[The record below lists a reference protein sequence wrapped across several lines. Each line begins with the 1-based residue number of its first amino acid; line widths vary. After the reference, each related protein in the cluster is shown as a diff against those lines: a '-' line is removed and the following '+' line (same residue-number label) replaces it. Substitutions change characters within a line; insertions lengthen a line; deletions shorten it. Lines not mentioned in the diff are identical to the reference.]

1 MSQRLP
7 ILTPAELIRAL
18 EKAGF
23 NIVRQSGGHVI
34 MYKEGLLR
42 PIAIP
47 KHPKT
52 LKRNLQ
58 YRIIREAGFTA
69 EEFSSFL

>member
-7 ILTPAELIRAL
+7 TLTPAELIKTL

-23 NIVRQSGGHVI
+23 NIVQQSGSHVI
-34 MYKEGLLR
+34 MHKEGLLR

-47 KHPKT
+47 KHPKA

-58 YRIIREAGFTA
+58 HRIIKEAGFTA
-69 EEFSSFL
+69 KEFSSFL

>member
-7 ILTPAELIRAL
+7 TLTPAELIRAL
-18 EKAGF
+18 ERAGF
-23 NIVRQSGGHVI
+23 NIVRQTGSHVI
-34 MYKEGLLR
+34 MHKEGLLR

-47 KHPKT
+47 KHPKA

-58 YRIIREAGFTA
+58 HRIIKEAGFTGD
-69 EEFSSFL
+69 EFSGFL